1 MTNTNGG
8 RQAPKLS
15 RRERECLDVL
25 FQRGEAAVSDVQDA
39 LVDPPSYSA
48 VRATLNVLV
57 EKGQAT
63 YRQDGPRYVYLPTTP
78 AEKARTLAVRH
89 LVNTFFNGSAEQ
101 AMAALVEM
109 SDARTPRETLERLTR
124 KVGTAR
130 KEGR

>member
-1 MTNTNGG
+1 MKPGSHT
-8 RQAPKLS
+8 KLGS
-15 RRERECLDVL
+15 RERQIMEVVYRLGRATVAEVL
-25 FQRGEAAVSDVQDA
+25 AQLE
-39 LVDPPSYSA
+39 DPPSYSA

-78 AEKARTLAVRH
+78 AEKARTAAVRH
-89 LVNTFFNGSAEQ
+89 LINTFFNGSTEQ

-109 SDARTPRETLERLTR
+109 SDAKMPRETLERLTR
-124 KVGTAR
+124 KVSTAR

>member
-1 MTNTNGG
+1 MTSTHDK
-8 RQAPKLS
+8 APPPKLS

-25 FQRGEAAVSDVQDA
+25 FQRGEATVSDVQEA
-39 LVDPPSYSA
+39 LTDPPSYSA

-78 AEKARTLAVRH
+78 AEKARTAAVRH

-101 AMAALVEM
+101 AMAALFEM
-109 SDARTPRETLERLTR
+109 SDANMPRETLERLNRTL
-124 KVGTAR
+124 KTAR